1 MIYITICKLKT
12 TICKDNQTKEETMS
26 FQEKNI
32 TASFVIFTLILGF
45 YLVRVFQMI
54 QSGSF
59 NLTNMVRL
67 WGTVIIL
74 GIVVTIIGTILT
86 HIGSAIIHAIK
97 TGEEKSD
104 IEDIEDER
112 DRLIDLRGTKVAYFV
127 SSIGV
132 FLSMLTFAFG
142 QPSLVMFSLLIFFG
156 LVAQI
161 IGDIAR
167 LVLYRRGV

>member
-1 MIYITICKLKT
+1 MCKVNFTKCKSKKT
-12 TICKDNQTKEETMS
+12 SEETVS

-45 YLVRVFQMI
+45 YLVRIFQMI
-54 QSGSF
+54 QNGSF
-59 NLTNMVRL
+59 HLTNMVRL

-86 HIGSAIIHAIK
+86 QIGSGIIQAIK
-97 TGEEKSD
+97 TREEPV
-104 IEDIEDER
+104 IEDIQDER
-112 DRLIDLRGTKVAYFV
+112 DRLIDLRGTKVAYV
-127 SSIGV
+127 VYSIGV

-161 IGDIAR
+161 IGDVSR

>member
-1 MIYITICKLKT
+1 MIYITICKSYIT
-12 TICKDNQTKEETMS
+12 VCKFKQTNEETMS

-86 HIGSAIIHAIK
+86 HIGSGIIQAIK
-97 TGEEKSD
+97 TREEPV
-104 IEDIEDER
+104 IEDIQDER
-112 DRLIDLRGTKVAYFV
+112 DRLIDLKGTKVAYFV

-142 QPSLVMFSLLIFFG
+142 QPSLVMFSLLILFS

-161 IGDIAR
+161 IGDFSR

>member
-1 MIYITICKLKT
+1 
-12 TICKDNQTKEETMS
+12 MS

-32 TASFVIFTLILGF
+32 TASFAIFTLILGF

-67 WGTVIIL
+67 WGTVIVL

-86 HIGSAIIHAIK
+86 HIGSGIIQAIK
-97 TGEEKSD
+97 TGEEPV
-104 IEDIEDER
+104 IEDIQDER
-112 DRLIDLRGTKVAYFV
+112 DRLIDLRGTKVV
-127 SSIGV
+127 ISV
-132 FLSMLTFAFG
+132 FHRGISSMLTFAFG
-142 QPSLVMFSLLIFFG
+142 QPSLVMFSLIFFG

-161 IGDIAR
+161 IGDIADWFFVKSKIKPT
-167 LVLYRRGV
+167 LITIFEIVFS